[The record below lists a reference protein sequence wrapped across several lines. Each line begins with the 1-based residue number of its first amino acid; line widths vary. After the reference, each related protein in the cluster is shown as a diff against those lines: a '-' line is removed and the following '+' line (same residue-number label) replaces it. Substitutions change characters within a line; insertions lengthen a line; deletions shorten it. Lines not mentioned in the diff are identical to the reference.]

1 MKRFLIDKIVNSKVT
16 LEGVEHNHLRNV
28 LRMQVGDEII
38 LNCGDGFDYHAKVV
52 NITKSSTN
60 LEVISK
66 HKNIYDPNHN
76 LTVFQALVKSDNMS
90 LIVQKCT
97 ELGVTNFV
105 PFVSK
110 FVTAKDKDGKAD
122 KLQLVSNQ
130 STKQCKRSIPMHVS
144 PVLTFNQML
153 DKLGEYDCV
162 IFANESEQKFVL
174 NGDLSKYSN
183 VAIIVGS
190 EGGFDTDEI
199 NAIVSRGAKSVTLGK
214 RILRAETAAISLTSV
229 VMFLLGEW
237 NYD

>member
-1 MKRFLIDKIVNSKVT
+1 MKRFLTNQVINSKVV

-28 LRMQVGDEII
+28 LRMQSGDEVI
-38 LNCGDGFDYHAKVV
+38 LNCGDGYDYHAKIV
-52 NITKSSTN
+52 NITKSSTV

-66 HKNIYDPNHN
+66 QKNIYDPVRKV
-76 LTVFQALVKSDNMS
+76 TVFQALVKSDNMS

-97 ELGVTNFV
+97 ELGVTDFV

-110 FVTAKDKDGKAD
+110 FITAKDKDGKSD
-122 KLQLVSNQ
+122 KLQLISNQ
-130 STKQCKRSIPMHVS
+130 STKQCKRSTPMKVS

-153 DKLGEYDCV
+153 AKLSEYDCV
-162 IFANESEQKFVL
+162 IFANECEQQYAL
-174 NGDLSKYSN
+174 DSDLSKFSN

-190 EGGFDTDEI
+190 EGGFDEDEI
-199 NAIVSRGAKSVTLGK
+199 TSITSAGAHSITLGK
-214 RILRAETAAISLTSV
+214 RILRAETATISLTSV